1 MKFRWHAITLSPG
14 ARAFFTAMIALGS
27 TAFIWLLLEP
37 LFNTVLKSF
46 QWTLF
51 HTIGLVTDL
60 LVAILV
66 YLVVYRTERLKTAV
80 RQHTEDLSRE
90 LEERKLVETE
100 LRRIQ
105 NGLEDRILERT
116 AAMQSALIKLQSEE
130 AALKESEERYRALFS
145 SLTDTVFIHTLTG
158 EILEVNQAACDHLGY
173 SQDELRRFNLKQV
186 DDAESARL
194 IQERIQEIVKNG
206 KALFESVH
214 VRRDGTKVPVE
225 VNARL
230 IDYGGTEVILSISRD
245 ISQRKQ
251 ALQALEESERKFRKQ
266 AQQDLKENETKLR
279 AIFEQTPDA
288 LFIDNEED
296 EILDANPAACRLV
309 GYTRDELVKMRVPDR
324 IAPEM
329 RVKAGSQI
337 KTELENNV
345 VFEGKNIH
353 RDGHLIPVEVR
364 TTRLSGTS
372 GSLVLSIVRDISSR
386 KKAEEEIQRQLQN
399 LTALRAVDNAINASL
414 DLRVTLNVLLE
425 HLVAQLQVH
434 AADILLVNTHTQM
447 LEYAAARGFRTS
459 ALQYTRLY
467 LGEGYAGRAA
477 LERATI
483 HIPDLSA
490 SMDSPVNENMR
501 SSDIAEHTLSTF
513 SFRRLTLSPLQ
524 RAIRDEGFISYY
536 GVPLVSKGRVVGVL
550 EIFHR
555 TPLSP
560 NKDWTDLLQTLATQ
574 AAIAIDNAQ
583 LLNDLQR
590 SNTELA
596 LAYDATIEGW
606 SRALDLR
613 DNETEGHS
621 RRVSE
626 LTLRLARTMGVK
638 DNDLVHI
645 RRGALLHD
653 IGKMGIPDSIL
664 LKEGPLDEA
673 EMEQMQKHPAIA
685 YELLFQIDFL
695 RPAVD
700 IPYCHH
706 ERWDGG
712 GYPRSLRGNDIPLSA
727 RIFSVVDVWD
737 ALLSNRPY
745 RRAWE
750 YDAALNFIR
759 ENNGHLFDP
768 RVVDAFLKIVEEE

>member
-1 MKFRWHAITLSPG
+1 MTITPVYQSGSSITHFIAI
-14 ARAFFTAMIALGS
+14 
-27 TAFIWLLLEP
+27 
-37 LFNTVLKSF
+37 K
-46 QWTLF
+46 
-51 HTIGLVTDL
+51 
-60 LVAILV
+60 
-66 YLVVYRTERLKTAV
+66 
-80 RQHTEDLSRE
+80 EDI
-90 LEERKLVETE
+90 T
-100 LRRIQ
+100 
-105 NGLEDRILERT
+105 
-116 AAMQSALIKLQSEE
+116 
-130 AALKESEERYRALFS
+130 
-145 SLTDTVFIHTLTG
+145 H
-158 EILEVNQAACDHLGY
+158 
-173 SQDELRRFNLKQV
+173 
-186 DDAESARL
+186 
-194 IQERIQEIVKNG
+194 
-206 KALFESVH
+206 
-214 VRRDGTKVPVE
+214 
-225 VNARL
+225 
-230 IDYGGTEVILSISRD
+230 
-245 ISQRKQ
+245 
-251 ALQALEESERKFRKQ
+251 RKQ
-266 AQQDLKENETKLR
+266 AQQDLKENEAKLR
-279 AIFEQTPDA
+279 AIFEQSPDA
-288 LFIDNEED
+288 LFIDNEND
-296 EILDANPAACRLV
+296 EIIDANPAACQLL
-309 GYTRDELVKMRVPDR
+309 GYSHDELVKLRVPDR
-324 IAPEM
+324 IAP
-329 RVKAGSQI
+329 GSRLKTGTQI
-337 KTELENNV
+337 KTELENEI
-345 VFEGKNIH
+345 VFEGMNVH
-353 RDGHLIPVEVR
+353 RNGFLIPVEVR

-372 GSLVLSIVRDISSR
+372 GNLVLSIVRDISSR
-386 KKAEEEIQRQLQN
+386 KMAEAEIQRQLQN

-414 DLRVTLNVLLE
+414 DLRVTLTVLLE
-425 HLVAQLQVH
+425 HLVAQLNVH

-490 SMDSPVNENMR
+490 SVDSPTNGNGR
-501 SSDIAEHTLSTF
+501 NIDIVEKSVPTL
-513 SFRRLTLSPLQ
+513 SFRRPTLSPLQ
-524 RAIRDEGFISYY
+524 RAIRDEGFVSYY
-536 GVPLVSKGRVVGVL
+536 GVPLVAKGRVVGVL

-555 TPLSP
+555 TALNPDQ
-560 NKDWTDLLQTLATQ
+560 DWIDLQQTLATQ

-626 LTLRLARTMGVK
+626 LTLRLARAMGVK

-664 LKEGPLDEA
+664 LKEGPLEEA
-673 EMEQMQKHPAIA
+673 EMEQMRKHPAIA

-706 ERWDGG
+706 ERWDGD
-712 GYPRSLRGNDIPLSA
+712 GYPRGLRGNDIPLSA

-745 RRAWE
+745 RTAWE
-750 YDAALNFIR
+750 FSTALDFIR
-759 ENNGHLFDP
+759 ENTGRHFDP
-768 RVVDAFLKIVEEE
+768 RVVDEFLKLIEEE